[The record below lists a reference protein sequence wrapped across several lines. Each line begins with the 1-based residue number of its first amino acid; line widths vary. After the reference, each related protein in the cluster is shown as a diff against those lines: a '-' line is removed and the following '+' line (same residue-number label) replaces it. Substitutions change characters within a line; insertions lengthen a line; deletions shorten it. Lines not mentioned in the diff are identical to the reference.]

1 MSRTRT
7 PTASAATIPPS
18 ATSSPN
24 RRPAADPHAPVLAV
38 APPCRGS
45 PAWLAARA
53 HFWATYALAIL
64 FSTAATTALL
74 AVSLFVPSAALTVAD
89 LMEPA
94 RVALLGATD
103 DHGGLKTAS
112 DEAEVA
118 AVAKRATTPALER
131 IEAAPLLPSPATKDH
146 HHARHHPHRSPRISM
161 RVADYARHHGFE
173 CTSSF
178 AHTDDGFVLA
188 IDRITHPT
196 RSDAT
201 KPPIILM
208 HGLFQ
213 GSGVFVTSGPH
224 SLAFFLA
231 DHGFA
236 VYLANNRCDR
246 AVTSFGSTKHHT
258 HRSRRDPRFWDWTLS
273 TLARHDFPAII
284 AHVRRTANAEKVVWI
299 GHSQGNAQAFLGLH
313 YHPHLNHQLV
323 ALIALAPAL
332 FMGPLAGH
340 PVPAE
345 CPHAAAA
352 ADAARKGPFAHLVHL
367 ATTRPSTFATIF
379 GPASVVPVMHH
390 AQRLLPARVFTAL
403 AYRMF
408 KYLFGWTDRHWA
420 HERKAH
426 YFQFTPRPVST
437 RSLAEWL
444 GNVKAGFV
452 RVMPSEA
459 PVDLDTR
466 VTCATALFSGGRD
479 FLVTTAPFRDA
490 RVRRAMMRSAAGPH
504 VGVEGEGLRRGP
516 PRGSAGAHHAP
527 HDSACGVPSPKLDG
541 AEAESDADSAVNGE
555 EAVAGFRAVHDVTLP
570 EYEHMD
576 FLWAKDAHARLWPQM
591 VRVIDEAWAAVG
603 VEGRRG

>member
-1 MSRTRT
+1 MPRTRT
-7 PTASAATIPPS
+7 PTASATMIPPS
-18 ATSSPN
+18 SAKPSPT
-24 RRPAADPHAPVLAV
+24 RRPTADPLTTAAAV
-38 APPCRGS
+38 PPRGS

-53 HFWATYALAIL
+53 RFWATYALAIL
-64 FSTAATTALL
+64 LSTAATTALL

-94 RVALLGATD
+94 RVVLLGGTD
-103 DHGGLKTAS
+103 DNEHVKTVQ
-112 DEAEVA
+112 DEPAVVA
-118 AVAKRATTPALER
+118 VPLARATTPTLER
-131 IEAAPLLPSPATKDH
+131 GEAAPLLPPKH
-146 HHARHHPHRSPRISM
+146 GHHARHHPHRGPRVSM
-161 RVADYARHHGFE
+161 RVADYARHHGFD
-173 CTSSF
+173 CHPSF
-178 AHTDDGFVLA
+178 AHTDDGFILV

-196 RSDAT
+196 RYDAT

-231 DHGFA
+231 EHGFA

-246 AVTSFGSTKHHT
+246 AVTSLGKSTHHT

-284 AHVRRTANAEKVVWI
+284 THVRHDAKAEKVVWI

-313 YHPHLNHQLV
+313 YHPHLNTHLV
-323 ALIALAPAL
+323 ALVALAPAL

-340 PVPAE
+340 AVSTT
-345 CPHAAAA
+345 CPHSTAAAN
-352 ADAARKGPFAHLVHL
+352 AARQGPFAHLVHL
-367 ATTRPSTFATIF
+367 ATTKPSTFTTIF

-420 HERKAH
+420 HEQKVH

-437 RSLAEWL
+437 RSLGEWL

-452 RVMPSEA
+452 RVMPDA
-459 PVDLDTR
+459 TPVDLDTR
-466 VTCATALFSGGRD
+466 VTCRTALFSGGRD

-490 RVRRAMMRSAAGPH
+490 RVRRAMQAGAAAG
-504 VGVEGEGLRRGP
+504 VGVGEVGLRRGP
-516 PRGSAGAHHAP
+516 PRGMAHHAP
-527 HDSACGVPSPKLDG
+527 HDSACGVPSPVSVDKGDG
-541 AEAESDADSAVNGE
+541 AESDADSAVNGDDH
-555 EAVAGFRAVHDVTLP
+555 VGSFRAVRDVTLP

-576 FLWAKDAHARLWPQM
+576 FLWAKDAHARLWPEM
-591 VRVIDEAWAAVG
+591 VRVIDEAWAALRQG
-603 VEGRRG
+603 